1 MNLPEHFTFSQH
13 NLQDYVDCR
22 YRFYLKYVLGLD
34 WPAVE
39 NEPILLQEA
48 RMELGNQF
56 HRLVQQYFAGVDPA
70 VLASTIESDE
80 LSAWWQAF
88 MQLGI
93 IDLPGDKQAEKLLS
107 VPLESFR
114 LVAKYDLLVK
124 QSDRSYTIYDWK
136 TSLRPPS
143 HAILMDRLQSIV
155 YPFVLQ
161 TWLSSR
167 SEQSTTQ
174 QIIEMIYWFPAH
186 PAEPVQFTYSAAQL
200 DNDRDYLS
208 GMVNE
213 ITTSAE
219 KWFEKTSEV
228 KKCAFC
234 RYRSR
239 CDRGISAGNLSDS
252 DDLDEELSV
261 FDLDFDAL

>member
-22 YRFYLKYVLGLD
+22 YRFYLKYVLGLE

-39 NEPILLQEA
+39 NEPILLQEV
-48 RMELGNQF
+48 RMELGNHF

-80 LSAWWQAF
+80 LSDWWQAF
-88 MQLGI
+88 MQLGLN
-93 IDLPGDKQAEKLLS
+93 DLPGEKQAEKLLS
-107 VPLESFR
+107 IILAEHR

-124 QSDRSYTIYDWK
+124 QPDGSYTIYDWK

-143 HAILMDRLQSIV
+143 HTILMDRLQSIV
-155 YPFVLQ
+155 YPFVLK

-167 SEQSTTQ
+167 SERSTTQ
-174 QIIEMIYWFPAH
+174 PNIEMIYWFPAH
-186 PAEPVQFTYSAAQL
+186 PAEPVQLTYNAAQL
-200 DNDRDYLS
+200 DNDRDYLL

-219 KWFEKTSEV
+219 EWFEKTPEL
-228 KKCAFC
+228 KKCTFC
-234 RYRSR
+234 RYRSL
-239 CDRGISAGNLSDS
+239 CDRGISAGNISDI
-252 DDLDEELSV
+252 DDFGEDVNV

>member
-1 MNLPEHFTFSQH
+1 MNLPENFTFSQH

-22 YRFYLKYVLGLD
+22 YRFYLKYVLGVE

-48 RMELGNQF
+48 RMELGSQF

-70 VLASTIESDE
+70 LLASTIESDE

-88 MQLGI
+88 TTLGLSA
-93 IDLPGDKQAEKLLS
+93 LPGEKYAEKLLS
-107 VPLESFR
+107 IPLADHR
-114 LVAKYDLLVK
+114 LVAKYDLLIR
-124 QSDRSYTIYDWK
+124 QSDGAYTIYDWK
-136 TSLRPPS
+136 TSLHPPS
-143 HAILMDRLQSIV
+143 HAILMNRLQSIV

-161 TWLSSR
+161 SYISSR
-167 SEQSTTQ
+167 ADLAASSVN
-174 QIIEMIYWFPAH
+174 IEMIYWFPAL

-200 DNDRDYLS
+200 DNDREYLL
-208 GMVNE
+208 GMVKE
-213 ITTSAE
+213 ITTSTE
-219 KWFEKTSEV
+219 EWFEKTPEV

-234 RYRSR
+234 GYRSL
-239 CDRGISAGNLSDS
+239 CDRGISAGNLADA
-252 DDLDEELSV
+252 DDIMNAETV